1 MIIYMKIESNN
12 NNNKI
17 NKIMKKLKINKN
29 FKSIIYNLLANS
41 NKMMHVFYIN
51 NDVLIIDKNDFEIVD
66 RLLNNN
72 FHKYKVVT
80 E

>member
-1 MIIYMKIESNN
+1 
-12 NNNKI
+12 
-17 NKIMKKLKINKN
+17 MKKLKINKG

>member
-1 MIIYMKIESNN
+1 
-12 NNNKI
+12 
-17 NKIMKKLKINKN
+17 MKKLKINKN
-29 FKSIIYNLLANS
+29 FKSIIYNLLSNS
-41 NKMMHVFYIN
+41 NKMTRVFYIN

>member
-1 MIIYMKIESNN
+1 
-12 NNNKI
+12 
-17 NKIMKKLKINKN
+17 MKKLKINKN
-29 FKSIIYNLLANS
+29 FKSIIYNLLINS

>member
-1 MIIYMKIESNN
+1 MIIYMKLKSNN

-29 FKSIIYNLLANS
+29 FKSIIYNLLINS

-72 FHKYKVVT
+72 FHKYKLT

>member
-1 MIIYMKIESNN
+1 
-12 NNNKI
+12 
-17 NKIMKKLKINKN
+17 MKKLKINKN

>member
-1 MIIYMKIESNN
+1 MKLKSNN

-29 FKSIIYNLLANS
+29 FKSIIYNLLINS

>member
-1 MIIYMKIESNN
+1 
-12 NNNKI
+12 
-17 NKIMKKLKINKN
+17 MKKLKINKN

-72 FHKYKVVT
+72 FHKYKLT